1 MREGLNCRGCY
12 ALYLGLLCCFAMSS
26 RILAGKT
33 SLCSCR
39 SLDLLGLRASVPCVA
54 EERYL
59 LIDAY
64 NVICATDTLRTAL
77 RDNIDSARD
86 QLTEMICSIHDAEGV
101 RTALIL
107 DSRNDSLEV
116 DHQFGKKT
124 FEFIYA
130 PASLSADGVIERIV
144 ARVVNP
150 AGVTVVSND
159 NMVRESIRANGAMA
173 MTPEELFDWAAA
185 CDRRLVQDARRRRK
199 ENAREWKNGL
209 DL

>member
-1 MREGLNCRGCY
+1 MVF
-12 ALYLGLLCCFAMSS
+12 LL
-26 RILAGKT
+26 
-33 SLCSCR
+33 
-39 SLDLLGLRASVPCVA
+39 VA

-64 NVICATDTLRTAL
+64 NVICATASLREAL
-77 RDNIDSARD
+77 RSNIDGARD
-86 QLTEMICSIHDAEGV
+86 LLAEMISSIHDAEGV

-107 DSRNDSLEV
+107 DSRNESLEV
-116 DHQFGKKT
+116 DHPFGKKT

-144 ARVVNP
+144 ARVAHP
-150 AGVTVVSND
+150 AGVTVVSHD

-185 CDRRLVQDARRRRK
+185 CDRRLVQDAARRRK

-209 DL
+209 DIDL

>member
-1 MREGLNCRGCY
+1 M
-12 ALYLGLLCCFAMSS
+12 A
-26 RILAGKT
+26 
-33 SLCSCR
+33 
-39 SLDLLGLRASVPCVA
+39 DD
-54 EERYL
+54 RYL

-64 NVICATDTLRTAL
+64 NVICATDAL
-77 RDNIDSARD
+77 RSALRENIDSARD

-116 DHQFGKKT
+116 DHPFGKKT
-124 FEFIYA
+124 FEYIYA
-130 PASLSADGVIERIV
+130 PAALSADGVIERIV
-144 ARVVNP
+144 ARVSNP
-150 AGVTVVSND
+150 SRVTVVSND

-185 CDRRLVQDARRRRK
+185 CNRRLVQDAARRRK

-209 DL
+209 DIEL

>member
-1 MREGLNCRGCY
+1 MDVMY
-12 ALYLGLLCCFAMSS
+12 YLGCLYCFTMSW
-26 RILAGKT
+26 RILAGKIIV
-33 SLCSCR
+33 CSCR
-39 SLDLLGLRASVPCVA
+39 CLDLSLLRASVPFVA

-64 NVICATDTLRTAL
+64 NVICATDELRATLRE
-77 RDNIDSARD
+77 NIDSARD
-86 QLTEMICSIHDAEGV
+86 QLTDMICSIHDAEGV

-107 DSRNDSLEV
+107 DSRNETLAV
-116 DHQFGKKT
+116 DHPFGKKT

-144 ARVVNP
+144 ARVSYP

-173 MTPEELFDWAAA
+173 MTPEELFDWARA
-185 CDRRLVQDARRRRK
+185 CDTRLVQDAQRRRK
-199 ENAREWKNGL
+199 ANAREWKNGL
-209 DL
+209 DI

>member
-1 MREGLNCRGCY
+1 M
-12 ALYLGLLCCFAMSS
+12 
-26 RILAGKT
+26 
-33 SLCSCR
+33 
-39 SLDLLGLRASVPCVA
+39 A

-64 NVICATDTLRTAL
+64 NVICATDSLREVL
-77 RDNIDSARD
+77 RSNIDGARD
-86 QLTEMICSIHDAEGV
+86 LLTEMVSSIHDAEGV

-116 DHQFGKKT
+116 DHPFGKKT

-130 PASLSADGVIERIV
+130 SASLSADGVIERIV
-144 ARVVNP
+144 ARVANP
-150 AGVTVVSND
+150 ARVTVVSND